1 MFVKKMPINI
11 RERTEE
17 AVQNPFL
24 FPCRKKKRVL
34 ESKEKG
40 ASKRVEWSQIGIR
53 RPVFT
58 PPPSTSTVH
67 RRLRRWNREKSW
79 FYPQFFRRLRGWGA
93 VRGGSVPL
101 PYSRFPFPSSFYC
114 RARLPRRAKPLTK
127 PSLTPARPSG
137 PSGRSGGGPFP
148 AH

>member
-24 FPCRKKKRVL
+24 FPCRKKKRFL

-67 RRLRRWNREKSW
+67 RRLRRWNRDKLW
-79 FYPQFFRRLRGWGA
+79 FYPYFFRRLRRWVSG
-93 VRGGSVPL
+93 RGGADWHYLYCDAGGSISN
-101 PYSRFPFPSSFYC
+101 YSSS
-114 RARLPRRAKPLTK
+114 LRRCSMALRSMREICTW
-127 PSLTPARPSG
+127 LTPRTLAVLSWVK
-137 PSGRSGGGPFP
+137 FL
-148 AH
+148 